1 MWPLYYHHILA
12 LIQARLKGYYNNA
25 INMRISLDGY
35 GSKIRKVSE
44 CRLAVSNKTILTT
57 KQEFFFTKVA
67 PVQSITDIVLWSFW
81 LILLP
86 WVFISSYASIFFFV
100 KNFFS
105 NIYISPNTIFESS
118 SLGSLVGEWNGVKPN
133 CVQVRTGEGGLKNR
147 S

>member
-25 INMRISLDGY
+25 INMRISLAGY
-35 GSKIRKVSE
+35 GFKIRKVSG

-67 PVQSITDIVLWSFW
+67 PVQSITDILLWNFW
-81 LILLP
+81 WILLP
-86 WVFISSYASIFFFV
+86 WVFISSYASTYFFV

-105 NIYISPNTIFESS
+105 IIYISLNTIFESS
-118 SLGSLVGEWNGVKPN
+118 SLGSLVFHWKISHPLS
-133 CVQVRTGEGGLKNR
+133 T
-147 S
+147 